1 MRFVL
6 QLQTIEIINNNN
18 KVQTEKENME
28 ICCRCLYLHGIMRSI
43 KLQQNKRADK
53 FTGKSKWLRKRVR
66 VLEIITSQNID
77 T

>member
-1 MRFVL
+1 MLPMF
-6 QLQTIEIINNNN
+6 I
-18 KVQTEKENME
+18 
-28 ICCRCLYLHGIMRSI
+28 HGIMRSI